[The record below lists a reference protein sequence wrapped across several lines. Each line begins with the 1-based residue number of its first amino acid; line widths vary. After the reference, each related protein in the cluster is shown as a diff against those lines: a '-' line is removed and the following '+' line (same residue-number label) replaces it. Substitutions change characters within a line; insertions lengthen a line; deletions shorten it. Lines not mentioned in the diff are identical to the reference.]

1 MPVPSCQVRQLSQ
14 RKLAVM
20 VVLVLSE
27 EEDELLVRAAVV
39 ELMVEMPVPGSMVIW
54 VLLVYWGSKWPRP
67 ERGERVILVDD
78 EVYRRNML
86 APVIWA
92 PWPRPTHWMEVG
104 AVIWM

>member
-27 EEDELLVRAAVV
+27 EDELLVRAAVV
-39 ELMVEMPVPGSMVIW
+39 ELMAEMPVPGSMVIW

-78 EVYRRNML
+78 EVYRMNML
-86 APVIWA
+86 APVI
-92 PWPRPTHWMEVG
+92 
-104 AVIWM
+104 